1 MSQASWSEIKDIFT
15 NAPKAKAV
23 RRLQNDLTKGW
34 NRARKERKFELI
46 KDLGILDDK
55 GRIEE
60 ITLISTWTQS
70 LVGTDKEQLEMVQ
83 RCLSDSKIW
92 MDLRGAERDCLE
104 IVYSRMLT
112 MLDSEQ
118 VPTQEKAMFEFDPA
132 KKKSVC
138 DSANNTNSIGRQMRS
153 TININGG
160 RQVMVSQRSL
170 VAW

>member
-15 NAPKAKAV
+15 NGPKAKAV

-70 LVGTDKEQLEMVQ
+70 LVGTDKEQLEMV
-83 RCLSDSKIW
+83 
-92 MDLRGAERDCLE
+92 LE

-160 RQVMVSQRSL
+160 RQVMAPCRIL
-170 VAW
+170 LKR